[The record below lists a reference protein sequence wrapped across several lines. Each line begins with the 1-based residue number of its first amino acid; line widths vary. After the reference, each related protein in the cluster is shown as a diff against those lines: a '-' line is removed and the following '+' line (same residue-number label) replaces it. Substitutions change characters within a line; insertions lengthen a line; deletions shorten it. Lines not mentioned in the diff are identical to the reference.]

1 MDAQIDD
8 FPICLR
14 NCDFAKLCTTLER
27 ELGSEGLGVPK
38 IDEKLKEKHE
48 KKMFEDMMHKS

>member
-8 FPICLR
+8 FSICLR

-27 ELGSEGLGVPK
+27 ELCSEGLGFPK
-38 IDEKLKEKHE
+38 IEEKLKGNHA
-48 KKMFEDMMHKS
+48 KKMLGNMMQKS